1 MDSAEAEIAGPKW
14 VTSTQVNASK
24 FNPLTIG
31 LFAGFSV
38 LACCF
43 LSQVLAAGA
52 KKSKLRLNKYYQRK
66 KYEKDKLIQYI
77 SQQQHEDA

>member
-1 MDSAEAEIAGPKW
+1 MDW
-14 VTSTQVNASK
+14 VKHTQVDTDDT
-24 FNPLTIG
+24 FNPLSVG

-43 LSQVLAAGA
+43 FSQVLAAGA

-77 SQQQHEDA
+77 S